1 MSNEVAK
8 VTPKTSLG
16 LKQVE
21 KEELALAGL
30 SEGDFKE
37 ILDQNLGGA
46 EIRTWDFPRYTIPSG
61 GGTSWQ
67 PAQQGQEERKEI
79 TGVVIGSRPIRGYYI
94 EKYGSGDKGPP
105 DCASLDCISGFG
117 ILAEGEEPK
126 ARNCLGCPKAQFG
139 SDVKED
145 GTEGRGQACGQNVL
159 LFVLEPDAILPT
171 VVKLPPTSLKPWKL
185 YGINLMSARLAVSR
199 VVTKLT
205 LRRTQNAD
213 SVSYSEVVPTAVAQL
228 SPDTVGLID
237 GMIRMLRSVVVDNRE
252 VAQKAAT

>member
-1 MSNEVAK
+1 MANEVAK
-8 VTPKTSLG
+8 ANSGGLG
-16 LKQVE
+16 LKLVE
-21 KEELALAGL
+21 KEELALSTI
-30 SEGDFKE
+30 SEPDFKE
-37 ILDQNLGGA
+37 ILEQNLGKA

-79 TGVVIGSRPIRGYYI
+79 TGVVIGARPIRGYYI

-105 DCASLDCISGFG
+105 DCASLDCITGFG
-117 ILAEGEEPK
+117 RFSEDEEPK
-126 ARNCLGCPKAQFG
+126 SRSCLGCPKAQFR

-159 LFVLEPDAILPT
+159 VFLLEPDAILPT

-185 YGINLMSARLAVSR
+185 YGINLMSARLAISR
-199 VVTKLT
+199 VVTRLT

-213 SVSYSEVVPTAVAQL
+213 SVSYSEVVPTAVGQL
-228 SPDTVGLID
+228 SPATVAVID
-237 GMIRMLRSVVVDNRE
+237 GMIKMLRSVVVDSHD
-252 VAQKAAT
+252 VAAKAAL